1 MPVSQTRLI
10 ARLSTKA
17 GEHVRIADGPSL
29 HERECRLGPRFDTGL
44 SLHQFE
50 VVLCVRVESPEH
62 INVEEAK
69 ALLWYIRWLLRSGTR
84 FGHRVVVLLDSRV
97 VIGAVAKGRSS
108 STRLNRVIK
117 QIAALCFVGG
127 LVLHLVFIP
136 TEHNPA
142 DHPSRGDVSTWPVA
156 LRTRSGKIKK
166 PAQQLISRLEALEA
180 RIAKLAEADIY
191 GDFSSS
197 SSDSDHDFIGS
208 VCCSSSSCSH

>member
-69 ALLWYIRWLLRSGTR
+69 ALLWYIQNSLWPPSG
-84 FGHRVVVLLDSRV
+84 S
-97 VIGAVAKGRSS
+97 
-108 STRLNRVIK
+108 
-117 QIAALCFVGG
+117 
-127 LVLHLVFIP
+127 
-136 TEHNPA
+136 
-142 DHPSRGDVSTWPVA
+142 A
-156 LRTRSGKIKK
+156 LR
-166 PAQQLISRLEALEA
+166 QSRCN
-180 RIAKLAEADIY
+180 RR
-191 GDFSSS
+191 
-197 SSDSDHDFIGS
+197 
-208 VCCSSSSCSH
+208 CC